1 MTQLVLSEQ
10 HGEVTLL
17 TLNRP
22 KARNAMSLDLILA
35 MQVAFDQCM
44 EDSSCRAIVV
54 RGAEGHFCSGGD
66 VSGMTNERSVAESRR
81 RMEIFHHLARTIVA
95 GPKPVIA
102 AVEGFAAGAGFSLA
116 LNADYL
122 VAATDAKFI
131 SSFAKVGLQPD
142 MGMLWT
148 LRQRVGLGQAK
159 RIVATACKV
168 EADEA
173 LALGLVDEVVA
184 NAELLERAITI
195 AREFCANAPMPLAMM
210 KRAYA
215 RGIHTFEDALRNE
228 MDNSPALYLTK
239 DHREA
244 VVAFMEK
251 RPPIFKGE

>member
-22 KARNAMSLDLILA
+22 KARNAMSLDLIIA
-35 MQVAFDQCM
+35 MQAAFDQCL
-44 EDSSCRAIVV
+44 EDRSCRAIVV

-122 VAATDAKFI
+122 VAATDARFI

-159 RIVATACKV
+159 RIVASARKV
-168 EADEA
+168 E
-173 LALGLVDEVVA
+173 
-184 NAELLERAITI
+184 
-195 AREFCANAPMPLAMM
+195 
-210 KRAYA
+210 
-215 RGIHTFEDALRNE
+215 
-228 MDNSPALYLTK
+228 
-239 DHREA
+239 
-244 VVAFMEK
+244 
-251 RPPIFKGE
+251 

>member
-1 MTQLVLSEQ
+1 MTQLVLNEQ
-10 HGEVTLL
+10 HGEITLL

-22 KARNAMSLDLILA
+22 KARNALSMDLILA
-35 MQVAFDQCM
+35 MQTAFDQCLNNS
-44 EDSSCRAIVV
+44 ECRAIVV
-54 RGAEGHFCSGGD
+54 CGAEGHFCSGGD

-159 RIVATACKV
+159 RIIATARKV

-184 NAELLERAITI
+184 NDALLERAITI

-244 VVAFMEK
+244 VAAFMEK
-251 RPPIFKGE
+251 RPPVFTGE

>member
-1 MTQLVLSEQ
+1 MTELVLSEQ
-10 HGEVTLL
+10 QGEVTLL

-22 KARNAMSLDLILA
+22 KARNALSMDLIFA
-35 MQVAFDQCM
+35 MQAAFDQCLS
-44 EDSSCRAIVV
+44 DSHCRAIVV
-54 RGAEGHFCSGGD
+54 TGAEGHFCSGGD
-66 VSGMTNERSVAESRR
+66 VSGMTKERSVAESRR

-159 RIVATACKV
+159 RIIATARKV

-184 NAELLERAITI
+184 NDALLERAIAV
-195 AREFCANAPMPLAMM
+195 AREFSTNAPLPLAMM

-215 RGIHTFEDALRNE
+215 HGIHTFEDALRNE
-228 MDNSPALYLTK
+228 MDNSPALYVTR

-244 VVAFMEK
+244 VAAFMEK

>member
-1 MTQLVLSEQ
+1 MTELVLSEQ

-22 KARNAMSLDLILA
+22 KARNALSMDLILA
-35 MQVAFDQCM
+35 LQAAFDQCLS
-44 EDSSCRAIVV
+44 DSGCRAIVV
-54 RGAEGHFCSGGD
+54 TGAEGHFCSGGD

-159 RIVATACKV
+159 RIIATARKV
-168 EADEA
+168 EAEEA
-173 LALGLVDEVVA
+173 LALGLVDEVVGNDA
-184 NAELLERAITI
+184 LLERAI
-195 AREFCANAPMPLAMM
+195 AVAQEFAANAPMPLAMM

-244 VVAFMEK
+244 VAAFMEK

>member
-1 MTQLVLSEQ
+1 MSELVLSEP

-22 KARNAMSLDLILA
+22 KARNALSMDLILA
-35 MQVAFDQCM
+35 MQAAFDDCLA
-44 EDSSCRAIVV
+44 DPACRAMVV

-66 VSGMTNERSVAESRR
+66 VSGMQNERSIAESRR
-81 RMEIFHHLARTIVA
+81 RMEIFHHLARTIVG

-102 AVEGFAAGAGFSLA
+102 AVEGYAAGAGFSLA

-122 VAATDAKFI
+122 VAATDARFI

-148 LRQRVGLGQAK
+148 LRQRVGIGQAK
-159 RIVATACKV
+159 RIVASARKV

-184 NAELLERAITI
+184 NADLLDRAIAV
-195 AREFCANAPMPLAMM
+195 AREFTAGAPLPLAMM

-215 RGIHTFEDALRNE
+215 RGLHTFEDALRNE
-228 MDNSPALYLTK
+228 MDNSPGLYLTR

-244 VVAFMEK
+244 VAAFMEK
-251 RPPIFKGE
+251 RSPRFTGE